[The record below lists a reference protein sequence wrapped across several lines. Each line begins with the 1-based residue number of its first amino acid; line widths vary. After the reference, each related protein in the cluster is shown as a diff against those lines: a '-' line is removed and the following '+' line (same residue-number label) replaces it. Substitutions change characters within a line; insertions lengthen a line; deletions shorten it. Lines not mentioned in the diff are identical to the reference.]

1 MRATRLLPHLASGLF
16 HMLALLF
23 VCMVGLRRTL
33 VVRAVPPLA
42 GTPHSTPGER
52 LTYVVPGM
60 APLTSATERI
70 LRRTRPPR
78 IDALRLEASPGTRE
92 GATSPLRSDSVPV
105 PDSGTTPSVL
115 PTSVPPTR
123 GLARDFT
130 ARAIWDVA
138 NIRSLEAPLAARP
151 RCSDGARNFRC
162 LAREY
167 RWRRDS
173 LFHAVFRCRLDAS
186 SPRFLRPPDC
196 TR

>member
-23 VCMVGLRRTL
+23 VCMAGLRRTL
-33 VVRAVPPLA
+33 VVRTVPPLA

-60 APLTSATERI
+60 AS
-70 LRRTRPPR
+70 
-78 IDALRLEASPGTRE
+78 
-92 GATSPLRSDSVPV
+92 SPLRSDSVPV

-151 RCSDGARNFRC
+151 RCSDGARNVRC

-173 LFHAVFRCRLDAS
+173 HFHASFRRRLDAS